1 MTDDRPTQGAATAG
15 TRDEA
20 AGSDR
25 LRTDVA
31 IVGGGLVGA
40 TMAAL
45 LRELPLQVLLLDE
58 GLWPEVPA
66 PLHPGRFDAR
76 VSALS
81 HASRVCF
88 EQLGVWGGLSRLRCC
103 PFREMEVW
111 DADGTGRIHFDA
123 GELQVSEL
131 GTIAENS
138 VLLGLLREQLRQAPN
153 LRVCSEQAVRS
164 LQLPADTGNGRPRL
178 RTAAGLEVEADLVIA
193 ADGGNSPLRQ
203 LANFSTREWDY
214 GQMALVTTVRSER
227 PHAYTAWQRFL
238 PGGPLAFLPLLPA
251 PESADQQYCSI
262 VWSLSPERAQAL
274 LAMPEAAFRKEL
286 GFAFEH
292 RLGEILDCDE
302 RHVFPLRQRHATA
315 YVQEGIA
322 LIGDA
327 AHTIHPLAG
336 QGVNLGILDAQCLA
350 AELARGL
357 AAGRRVGDSRVLSR
371 YQRGRIGHNLAMM
384 GVMEG
389 FKRLFASDSMSL
401 RWLRNRGMDRI
412 DSLSGVKTQL
422 ARQAMGL
429 K

>member
-1 MTDDRPTQGAATAG
+1 MTDDSSTETSQPQDKPDGKNRF
-15 TRDEA
+15 EA
-20 AGSDR
+20 
-25 LRTDVA
+25 DVA

-45 LRELPLQVLLLDE
+45 LSDLPLQLILLDE
-58 GLWPEVPA
+58 AVWPEVPA
-66 PLHPGRFDAR
+66 PLDPGRFDAR

-81 HASRVCF
+81 MASRACF
-88 EQLGVWGGLSRLRCC
+88 EQLGVWEGLSKLRCC

-111 DADGTGRIHFDA
+111 DADGTGRIHFEA
-123 GELQVSEL
+123 AELQVSEL

-138 VLLGLLREQLRQAPN
+138 VLLSLLREELKQANN
-153 LRVCSEQAVRS
+153 LRVCSEQSVRS
-164 LQLPADTGNGRPRL
+164 LQLPADTSNGRPRL
-178 RTAAGLEVEADLVIA
+178 RTASGLEIEADLVIA

-203 LANFSTREWDY
+203 LANFSSREWDY
-214 GQMALVTTVRSER
+214 GQMALVTTVRSEL
-227 PHAYTAWQRFL
+227 PHGYTAWQRFL
-238 PGGPLAFLPLLPA
+238 SGGPLAFLPLLPA
-251 PESADQQYCSI
+251 PDSADQQYSSI
-262 VWSLSPERAQAL
+262 VWSLSPERAQTL
-274 LAMPEAAFRKEL
+274 LAMPDEAFRREL

-302 RHVFPLRQRHATA
+302 RRAFPLRQRHATT
-315 YVQEGIA
+315 YVKEGIA

-350 AELARGL
+350 GELARGL
-357 AAGRRVGDSRVLSR
+357 AAGRRVGDARVLSR

-389 FKRLFASDSMSL
+389 FKRLFASDSLSL

-412 DSLSGVKTQL
+412 DRLSGVKNQL

-429 K
+429 